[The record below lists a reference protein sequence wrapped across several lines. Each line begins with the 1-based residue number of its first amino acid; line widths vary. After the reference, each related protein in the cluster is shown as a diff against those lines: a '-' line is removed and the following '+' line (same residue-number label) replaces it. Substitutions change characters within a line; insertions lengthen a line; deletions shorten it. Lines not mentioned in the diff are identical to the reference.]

1 MASTPPPFLV
11 PFVTPLAQW
20 DAMMAEVIQH
30 ATLWCGGDATAQATA
45 AMAAAMAARDP
56 VAVVQTM
63 TPTYVN
69 GDLST
74 LQMAI
79 RTIGV
84 GATMAQLQEVATK
97 IKPAVDAFKVLAP
110 MGVGTK
116 ERDGIRQ
123 MLQRQTGL
131 LVNEE
136 RARDHHKR
144 VRAGGL
150 GAKDEDSLMRSLIAV
165 MFAPDA
171 SVLLI
176 AQAAAVP
183 SKRVLKV
190 AMDAASI
197 QPTQQDEFF
206 TKTAKER
213 RRFQKRS
220 SMAKQKQKKKKARGA
235 DDDDADNGLEWPE
248 SPAKRLALG
257 ELPSPNEID
266 NMAASILLP
275 G

>member
-1 MASTPPPFLV
+1 MASTPLLPLT
-11 PFVTPLAQW
+11 PFVTPLARW
-20 DAMMAEVIQH
+20 DAAMAEVIQH

-63 TPTYVN
+63 TPTYAG

-74 LQMAI
+74 LHKAI
-79 RTIGV
+79 RTISI
-84 GATMAQLQEVATK
+84 GATMAQLQEVAAK

-144 VRAGGL
+144 VRADGL

-165 MFAPDA
+165 RFDPDA
-171 SVLLI
+171 SALLI

-183 SKRVLKV
+183 PKRVLKA
-190 AMDAASI
+190 AMDAVSI
-197 QPTQQDEFF
+197 QPTQQGEFF
-206 TKTAKER
+206 AKTGKER
-213 RRFQKRS
+213 RRFQKRN
-220 SMAKQKQKKKKARGA
+220 SMAKQKQKKKARGA
-235 DDDDADNGLEWPE
+235 DDLEWSEP
-248 SPAKRLALG
+248 PAKRGALG
-257 ELPSPNEID
+257 ELPSNLELD
-266 NMAASILLP
+266 AMASSILLP
-275 G
+275 E